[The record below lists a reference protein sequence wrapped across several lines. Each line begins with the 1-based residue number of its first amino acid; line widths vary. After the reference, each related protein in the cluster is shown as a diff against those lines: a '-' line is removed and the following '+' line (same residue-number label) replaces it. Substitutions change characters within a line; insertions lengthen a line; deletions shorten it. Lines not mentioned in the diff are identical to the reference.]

1 MIIKEFGKDFHSEGG
16 ALTLSILEVSEIDL
30 SEDECGKIEE
40 RLHSDGWKIKAMT
53 HADYYRWVNAFE
65 ATHPTYGKVWGD
77 FEDKVF
83 ADTEEGYNHFYKHHT
98 PEAWDYGD
106 I

>member
-1 MIIKEFGKDFHSEGG
+1 MITKEFGKDFNSEGG
-16 ALTLSILEVSEIDL
+16 ALTLSPSEISEIAVSEDD
-30 SEDECGKIEE
+30 SRNVFE
-40 RLHSDGWKIKAMT
+40 RLHPDGWKISGIV
-53 HADYYRWVNAFE
+53 HADYYVWVNAFE
-65 ATHPTYGKVWGD
+65 AVHPTYGKVWGD

-98 PEAWDYGD
+98 PESWDYGD